1 MKFGNVSLRPEQHVD
16 MTKDQF
22 KAFFTGRHKKH
33 AESYWREFSKEVAKF
48 KPKRAKVKKEVLKEE
63 PKEDVKEGK

>member
-1 MKFGNVSLRPEQHVD
+1 MKFGNVSFIPKHCVD
-16 MTKDQF
+16 MTKEEF
-22 KAFFTGRHKKH
+22 LTLFTGRHKKH